1 VSDSV
6 PQQFR
11 SSSASSGPGQGPQT
25 TPAYYS
31 VIRCHAE
38 LTTPAILPLQSRKID
53 RRGSD
58 ASSALCRAPLRCKRR
73 QPGIAQM
80 RMRWR

>member
-1 VSDSV
+1 MSSV

-11 SSSASSGPGQGPQT
+11 SSSASSRADSVPQT

-31 VIRCHAE
+31 VIRCPAE

-53 RRGSD
+53 GRGSD
-58 ASSALCRAPLRCKRR
+58 ASSALRRAPLRCKRR

-80 RMRWR
+80 RS